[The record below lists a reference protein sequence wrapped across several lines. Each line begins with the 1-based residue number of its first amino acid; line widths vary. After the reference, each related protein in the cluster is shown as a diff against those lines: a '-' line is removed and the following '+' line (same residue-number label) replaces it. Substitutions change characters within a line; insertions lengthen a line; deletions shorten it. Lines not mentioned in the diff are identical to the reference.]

1 MTTTRVPRTTLR
13 RQRRDDT
20 RRQIVDAAA
29 ALLEERRW
37 HDIPVEDV
45 MAAAGLGRTAFYRHF
60 GDRGGLLLA
69 LLEDVK
75 AAVDAAGSTWKT
87 TPSDDPVG
95 DLRTGLAELT
105 EVMRGHSRVLQAVVD
120 EAAHDPEIE
129 RAREALIGYFTG
141 ATAARIEA
149 DVAAGVSQVEQP
161 YEVASALV
169 RMNESY
175 LLAAFGRPPYPE
187 PVGITQVI
195 AEVWEATIYGRQQ
208 PGGHDA
214 PAG

>member
-1 MTTTRVPRTTLR
+1 
-13 RQRRDDT
+13 
-20 RRQIVDAAA
+20 
-29 ALLEERRW
+29 
-37 HDIPVEDV
+37 V

-75 AAVDAAGSTWKT
+75 AAVDDAGSTWKT

-129 RAREALIGYFTG
+129 RAREGLINYFTG
-141 ATAARIEA
+141 
-149 DVAAGVSQVEQP
+149 
-161 YEVASALV
+161 ASALV

-187 PVGITQVI
+187 PLGVTQVI
-195 AEVWEATIYGRQQ
+195 AEVWVATIYGRQR
-208 PGGHDA
+208 PGGDGV
-214 PAG
+214 PAE

>member
-1 MTTTRVPRTTLR
+1 MTTTRVPGTTLR

-20 RRQIVDAAA
+20 RRRIVDAAT
-29 ALLEERRW
+29 ALLEDRRW

-45 MAAAGLGRTAFYRHF
+45 MASAGLGRTAFYRHF

-87 TPSDDPVG
+87 TPSHDPVG

-105 EVMRGHSRVLQAVVD
+105 EVMRQHSRVLQAVVD
-120 EAAHDPEIE
+120 AAAHDPEIE
-129 RAREALIGYFTG
+129 RAREGLIGYFTE

-187 PVGITQVI
+187 PLGVTHVI
-195 AEVWEATIYGRQQ
+195 AEVWVATIYGRQP
-208 PGGHDA
+208 PGEGTA
-214 PAG
+214 PAE